1 MRTNLWR
8 EVSILVQIDF
18 SRGFL
23 PLRFFWHTRH
33 MSARYS
39 SRYFATHIS
48 EINHF
53 GLYIRQNN
61 RFWLPELKVSRAK
74 ISQTSIAWVLLE
86 NCKSQLLIINK
97 LFLLYNIINIILIFE
112 FQCDV
117 CGRGFSQKST
127 LKVHYNIHTGEMP
140 YSCHMC
146 SKKFRQKQG
155 LNAHVKANRCQSGA
169 IRPEPRN
176 SQGQS
181 NGSRSPDF
189 FAISNNQNE
198 NQKVSL
204 I

>member
-1 MRTNLWR
+1 
-8 EVSILVQIDF
+8 
-18 SRGFL
+18 
-23 PLRFFWHTRH
+23 
-33 MSARYS
+33 MSV
-39 SRYFATHIS
+39 I
-48 EINHF
+48 
-53 GLYIRQNN
+53 
-61 RFWLPELKVSRAK
+61 
-74 ISQTSIAWVLLE
+74 
-86 NCKSQLLIINK
+86 
-97 LFLLYNIINIILIFE
+97 LYNLYHAYL
-112 FQCDV
+112 QCDV

-176 SQGQS
+176 SQSQS

-204 I
+204 ILKSRSEINNKMR